1 MSWMV
6 IIIAGLITYFCRF
19 SMVTV
24 IKSEMLNEKTRLIL
38 SYVPSAVFPA
48 IIFPAVFLN
57 DVGLLDDLNN
67 PKITAATI
75 AVLIGY
81 LAKNVIA
88 TILSGLISYWII
100 IFLLY
105 ELFDDAFSST
115 ETLPPPLTRAL
126 SATLPVGSFKK
137 RPAREAF
144 GASTTY
150 EAGLIVEEK
159 PLPLIVA
166 M

>member
-6 IIIAGLITYFCRF
+6 IIIAGLITYLCRF

-100 IFLLY
+100 IFLL
-105 ELFDDAFSST
+105 
-115 ETLPPPLTRAL
+115 
-126 SATLPVGSFKK
+126 
-137 RPAREAF
+137 
-144 GASTTY
+144 
-150 EAGLIVEEK
+150 
-159 PLPLIVA
+159 
-166 M
+166 